1 MGMNGHY
8 HTMERRDRQS
18 LLDDLRITPSTTTTS
33 TTTATI
39 TTTKATAGKGG
50 GGRNVGDE
58 YGASES
64 GQMTTHQTHMR
75 DQRVYIDTFGTTI
88 TTTTTTI
95 TCVNRVGLY
104 CILVGYKY
112 L

>member
-1 MGMNGHY
+1 MGMKGMNGYY
-8 HTMERRDRQS
+8 HTMERRDQQP
-18 LLDDLRITPSTTTTS
+18 LLADLSITPSTTTT
-33 TTTATI
+33 TITTAT
-39 TTTKATAGKGG
+39 TAGKGG
-50 GGRNVGDE
+50 GGRDVSDE

-75 DQRVYIDTFGTTI
+75 DQGVYIDTF
-88 TTTTTTI
+88 TTTTTI
-95 TCVNRVGLY
+95 TCVDRVGLY